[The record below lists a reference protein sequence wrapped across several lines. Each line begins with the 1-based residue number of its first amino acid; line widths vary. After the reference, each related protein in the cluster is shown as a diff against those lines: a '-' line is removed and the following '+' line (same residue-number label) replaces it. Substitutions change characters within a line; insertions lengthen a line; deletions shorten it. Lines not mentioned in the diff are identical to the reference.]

1 MGDVKLGSTTTRGG
15 GLTTGRIALLA
26 ALGSCVVLAGC
37 SSSSPTG
44 GGTGSHEDAGKT
56 NPVPSD
62 DSGASIDTGGGS
74 CLAAGAECT
83 STPNA
88 CCSGL
93 CDAPTTTTGQAY
105 CAAACTTAADCE
117 SGCCA
122 VVANSTVMAC
132 SPRGFCANTCSGAS
146 GACTANTDCCENF
159 ECVGTNGG
167 TCAAICTSDTEC
179 ESGCCAPLSNASVS
193 VCSAGQFCN

>member
-1 MGDVKLGSTTTRGG
+1 MGQAVGVSLTSRGLGA
-15 GLTTGRIALLA
+15 LALL
-26 ALGSCVVLAGC
+26 LAIEAC

-44 GGTGSHEDAGKT
+44 GGTGQEDAGKT
-56 NPVPSD
+56 PTPQDGST
-62 DSGASIDTGGGS
+62 SADTGTSSADTGES
-74 CLAAGAECT
+74 CLASGAECT
-83 STPNA
+83 STPNG

-105 CAAACTTAADCE
+105 CAAACTDAAECM

-122 VVANSTVMAC
+122 PVANSSSMAC

-146 GACTANTDCCENF
+146 GACTANTDCCQNF

-167 TCAAICTSDTEC
+167 TCAAVCTENSEC
-179 ESGCCAPLSNASVS
+179 ESGCCAPLTNASVS
-193 VCSAGQFCN
+193 VCSADQFCE